1 MMGDMIIPGEL
12 LFLLFVLCYYI
23 AVVSGAFFIRSF
35 WTKRSVSYRVLY
47 FLLMIAAYS
56 LIRFF
61 EHDDSQ
67 VSFLLCMYG
76 VPGLAGAFLTVRLI
90 AKEYSDKRVGPE
102 SVKECVDRL
111 PTGICCYFEG
121 GQVKLVNDLMS
132 RLCIELTGERLSDGE
147 WFDERLKELSLAEGD
162 DTVLVRTGDG
172 KYYSFRK
179 QTADMDG
186 IPLKEIVAADVTR
199 EYRLTAE
206 LKEKEE
212 QVAALN
218 VKLKEL
224 SEESLKTA
232 IEKEVLAAK
241 VRVHDDL
248 GRVILLARRC
258 LNLKDDDNFLS
269 LEKTAEEVRKQAIL
283 MLSESPDEWR
293 RDYGYV
299 FRTAKQLG
307 MKLEVHGKIPQG
319 ERSRR
324 LAVSAL
330 NCAILN
336 SARHAGADRISVR
349 CEKVTDIVTGVEYYE
364 MSISDNVNFQVEKVE
379 EKGGLKS
386 LRNEL
391 ETEGGSLII
400 RVGQGVALYTRIPA
414 D

>member
-1 MMGDMIIPGEL
+1 MMGDMIIPREL
-12 LFLLFVLCYYI
+12 LFMLYVLCYYI
-23 AVVSGAFFIRSF
+23 AVVSAAFFIKSF
-35 WTKRSVSYRVLY
+35 WTKRHLSYRILY
-47 FLLMIAAYS
+47 FLLMIAGYT

-61 EHDDSQ
+61 TEDSGQ
-67 VSFLLCMYG
+67 VSFILCMYG
-76 VPGLAGAFLTVRLI
+76 VPVLVGSFLTVRLI

-147 WFDERLKELSLAEGD
+147 WFEKRLKELSIAEEE
-162 DTVLVRTGDG
+162 DTVLIRMGDG

-179 QTADMDG
+179 QTADLEG
-186 IPLKEIVAADVTR
+186 QLLKEIIAADVTR

-248 GRVILLARRC
+248 GRVILLVRRC
-258 LNLKDDDNFLS
+258 LNTKEDDNFLS
-269 LEKTAEEVRKQAIL
+269 LEKTSEEVRKQAIL

-307 MKLEVHGKIPQG
+307 MKLEVQGKITQG
-319 ERSRR
+319 EHSRK

-336 SARHAGADRISVR
+336 SARHAGADRISVK
-349 CEKVTDIVTGVEYYE
+349 CDKVTDAETGIEYYE
-364 MSISDNVNFQVEKVE
+364 MTISDNVNFQVEKVE

-391 ETEGGSLII
+391 ETEGGSLIV
-400 RVGQGVALYTRIPA
+400 RVGQGVALYARIPA

>member
-1 MMGDMIIPGEL
+1 MMGEMIIPREL

-23 AVVSGAFFIRSF
+23 AVVSGAFFIKSF
-35 WTKRSVSYRVLY
+35 WTKRSVSYRVIY
-47 FLLMIAAYS
+47 FLLTIAAFS

-61 EHDDSQ
+61 ADDGEH
-67 VSFLLCMYG
+67 VSFVLCMYG
-76 VPGLAGAFLTVRLI
+76 IPALSGAFLTVRLI
-90 AKEYSDKRVGPE
+90 AKEYGDTRVGPE

-147 WFDERLKELSLAEGD
+147 WFDRSLKELSIAEED
-162 DTVLVRTGDG
+162 DTALVRMGDG

-179 QTADMDG
+179 QIKDLDG
-186 IPLKEIVAADVTR
+186 RPLKEIIATDVTR

-218 VKLKEL
+218 VRLKEL

-258 LNLKDDDNFLS
+258 LNLKTDDNFLS

-307 MKLEVHGKIPQG
+307 MKLKVQGKIPQG

-336 SARHAGADRISVR
+336 SARHAGADQINVK
-349 CEKVTDIVTGVEYYE
+349 CEKVRDEASGTEYYE

-391 ETEGGSLII
+391 EAEGGSLII
-400 RVGQGVALYTRIPA
+400 RVGQGVALYARMPA